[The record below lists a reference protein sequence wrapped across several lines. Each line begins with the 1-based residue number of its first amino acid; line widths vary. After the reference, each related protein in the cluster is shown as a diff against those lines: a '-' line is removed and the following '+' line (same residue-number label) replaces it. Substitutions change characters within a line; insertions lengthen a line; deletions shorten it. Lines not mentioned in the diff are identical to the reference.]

1 MAHQDRRKLSDSAAL
16 SRVDDQLAEKTMI
29 FLSKKKKNNK
39 KTPHRFAGDPVS
51 MEHMHF
57 IRKFADLDLKSAEE
71 YGFANAMLGEMC
83 HGMAH
88 RGIQVLA
95 GFVLS
100 REGFERYLEFNDLRS
115 FISDC
120 VQTLDMGDLGALAKV
135 SAAIQ
140 SRILKGTIPDELVAE
155 LCSAYAA
162 IGHGKSSQSPL
173 IVRNA
178 PFIGGNV
185 SLISEQTSC
194 LNIIGEAKLLQAVQ
208 RVYADAFSAKVL
220 AHCAK
225 HQLNIQDLSIAV
237 SVQEMVYSDRCVSGM
252 MYSVDPQ
259 TGYTDTV
266 TIASTYGLGESINE
280 GVVNPDEFMVYKPAL
295 EKGYRPIVKRERG
308 DKSVKR
314 VYTDSTGISSSVIDI
329 SVPVSERD
337 RFSLTDDEVLTLA
350 LLALEIEQYCSTLV
364 GKACPMEVEWV
375 KDDATGMFYIVQA
388 APETISFN
396 GGRTNKY
403 VEHKLEERGW
413 ILTSGKGVGQA
424 VVTGRARVITDV
436 RKMSQ
441 LEDGEIL
448 VTDCTSPDWEPV
460 LGRAKAIVTDRGGR
474 YSHPVSVAHEMG
486 VPAVIGCGGATTNIE
501 TGQLITVVCG
511 ELDIGCVFEGEIP
524 YTVTE
529 YNIDDLPQTSTGMK
543 LNLVNPDKALAY
555 ARLPVDGV
563 GLVGLESIID
573 NSIGIHPRAL
583 LEYEG
588 QAPEV
593 QFEIDEIVAGYAD
606 RREYYIEKLAEG
618 VGMIAAAFF
627 PRPVMV
633 RFSDFRSNEYAALF
647 SGESFED
654 HEENPKLGLRG
665 AARYFSR
672 NFQECFQLECEALR
686 RVRYEMGLTNLNAVV
701 PFVRTLEEGEKVL
714 SLIEASGLRRGAGGM
729 QIYMMCETPANVLMA
744 DEFLELFDG
753 FSIGTDDLTELTVGV
768 DKDCGH
774 FSEVDVRNPAVKRM
788 ILLAIEA
795 SHRHGKPVDICG
807 SSSSHNKEIT
817 AWLVEQG
824 IDSISCDP
832 RDFLAVHQV
841 VAQTERTVFDSDTQE
856 IADILELKLHA

>member
-1 MAHQDRRKLSDSAAL
+1 
-16 SRVDDQLAEKTMI
+16 MI

-39 KTPHRFAGDPVS
+39 KTPHQLASNSVS
-51 MEHMHF
+51 IERLHLVK
-57 IRKFADLDLKSAEE
+57 KFSDINLESAAE

-83 HGMAH
+83 HGMAQ

-100 REGFERYLEFNDLRS
+100 REGFERYLEYNELRTY
-115 FISDC
+115 IADC
-120 VQTLDMGDLGALAKV
+120 VETLDMGDLSALTKA
-135 SAAIQ
+135 STAIQ
-140 SRILKGTIPDELVAE
+140 NRILRGKIPDELAAE
-155 LCSAYAA
+155 LCSAYAG
-162 IGHGKSSQSPL
+162 IGYGKSSQSPL

-185 SLISEQTSC
+185 SLISEQSSC

-225 HQLNIQDLSIAV
+225 HQLDIRDLSIAV

-295 EKGYRPIVKRERG
+295 EKGYRPIVKRECG
-308 DKSVKR
+308 DKSIKR

-329 SVPVSERD
+329 SVPASERE

-388 APETISFN
+388 APETINFISRSNTF
-396 GGRTNKY
+396 

-413 ILTSGKGVGQA
+413 ILTTGKGVGQA

-436 RKMSQ
+436 RQMGQ

-474 YSHPVSVAHEMG
+474 YSHPVAVAHDMG
-486 VPAVIGCGGATTNIE
+486 VPAVIGCGGATTNID

-511 ELDIGCVFEGEIP
+511 ELDTGCVFEGEIP

-529 YNIDDLPQTSTGMK
+529 YSIDDLPPISTGMK

-555 ARLPVDGV
+555 ARLPVEGV
-563 GLVGLESIID
+563 GLVGLESIVD

-618 VGMIAAAFF
+618 VGMIAAAFY

-686 RVRYEMGLTNLNAVV
+686 RVRYEMGLTNLNAIV

-744 DEFLELFDG
+744 DEFLDLFDG

-774 FSEVDVRNPAVKRM
+774 FSDIDVRNPAVKRM
-788 ILLAIEA
+788 ISLAIDA

-817 AWLVEQG
+817 AWLVERG

-832 RDFLAVHQV
+832 RDFMAVRQV
-841 VAQTERTVFDSDTQE
+841 VAQTEREVFDSDTQE
-856 IADILELKLHA
+856 IQAATILKLHA

>member
-1 MAHQDRRKLSDSAAL
+1 
-16 SRVDDQLAEKTMI
+16 MI
-29 FLSKKKKNNK
+29 FLNNK
-39 KTPHRFAGDPVS
+39 KNKNNNTYSKQATSSPVS
-51 MEHMHF
+51 VDQLRY
-57 IRKFADLDLKSAEE
+57 IRRFSDLDLDSSGE
-71 YGFANAMLGEMC
+71 YGFANAMLGQISD
-83 HGMAH
+83 GMAH
-88 RGIQVLA
+88 RGIQVLS
-95 GFVLS
+95 GFVLGQS
-100 REGFERYLEFNDLRS
+100 AFVHYLEANGLDA
-115 FISDC
+115 FI
-120 VQTLDMGDLGALAKV
+120 TNALAGLKAGDV
-135 SAAIQ
+135 ASLSRTATTIQ
-140 SRILKGTIPDELVAE
+140 SRILRARMPTEIAQELRV
-155 LCSAYAA
+155 AYAS
-162 IGHGKSSQSPL
+162 IGRGASSQSPL

-178 PFIGGNV
+178 PFIDGNV
-185 SLISEQTSC
+185 SLISEQSSC
-194 LNIIGEAKLLQAVQ
+194 LNITGEAKLLQAVQ
-208 RVYADAFSAKVL
+208 RVYADAFSAKIL
-220 AHCAK
+220 THCTK
-225 HQLNIQDLSIAV
+225 HGLDVRELSVAV

-259 TGYTDTV
+259 TGYSDIV
-266 TIASTYGLGESINE
+266 TIASTYGLGESIND

-295 EKGYRPIVKRERG
+295 EKGYRPIIKRERG

-329 SVPVSERD
+329 SVSPAESN

-350 LLALEIEQYCSTLV
+350 LLALEIEQYCSRLV

-375 KDDATGMFYIVQA
+375 KDDSTGFFYIVQA
-388 APETISFN
+388 APESIHFKA
-396 GGRTNKY
+396 RQDVL
-403 VEHKLEERGW
+403 VEHSLEERGW
-413 ILTSGKGVGQA
+413 ILTTGKSVGQA
-424 VVTGRARVITDV
+424 VVTGRARVITDI
-436 RKMSQ
+436 RQMGR
-441 LEDGEIL
+441 LEEGEIL

-460 LGRAKAIVTDRGGR
+460 LDRVQAIITDRGGR
-474 YSHPVSVAHEMG
+474 YSHPVSIAHEMG
-486 VPAVIGCGGATTNIE
+486 VPAVIGCGSATSNIE
-501 TGQLITVVCG
+501 TGQMITVVCG
-511 ELDIGCVFEGEIP
+511 EHDVGCVFEGEIP

-529 YNIDDLPQTSTGMK
+529 YSIDNLQQTSTGLK
-543 LNLVNPDKALAY
+543 LNLVNPDKALVY
-555 ARLPVDGV
+555 SRLPVDGV

-618 VGMIAAAFF
+618 VGTIAAAFY

-647 SGESFED
+647 AGEAFED

-686 RVRYEMGLTNLNAVV
+686 RVRYEMGLNNLNVIV

-714 SLIEASGLRRGAGGM
+714 SMIEASGLRRGAGGT

-774 FSEVDVRNPAVKRM
+774 FGNIDVRNPAVLKM
-788 ILLAIEA
+788 IRFAIEA

-807 SSSSHNKEIT
+807 SMTSHNKEIT

-832 RDFLAVHQV
+832 KDFLDVHQIV
-841 VAQTERTVFDSDTQE
+841 VQTERAVFDSDTQE
-856 IADILELKLHA
+856 IQAATVLKLHA